1 MATINVIAKIIPLG
15 FLLYLF
21 PPRVEIDGGPAQKI
35 RWSENPIQV
44 PPGQHTVAVYFPYM
58 WIIRRAGEAQISVNV
73 AEGQTAVV
81 RYRAPW
87 LVFLAG
93 KIRAESPASA

>member
-1 MATINVIAKIIPLG
+1 MATINVIAKITPLG

-35 RWSENPIQV
+35 KWSQNSLQV
-44 PPGQHTVAVYFPYM
+44 APGQHRVAVYFPYL
-58 WIIRRAGEAQISVNV
+58 WVFRRAGEASVDVNV
-73 AEGQTAVV
+73 ADGQTATV

-87 LVFLAG
+87 IIFLAG
-93 KIRAESPASA
+93 KISAE

>member
-1 MATINVIAKIIPLG
+1 VATINVIAKITPLG

-35 RWSENPIQV
+35 KWSQNSIQV
-44 PPGQHTVAVYFPYM
+44 PPGQHRVAVYFPYM
-58 WIIRRAGEAQISVNV
+58 WVIRRAGEAAVDVNV
-73 AEGQTAVV
+73 AEGQTATV

-87 LVFLAG
+87 LVFLTG
-93 KIRAESPASA
+93 KISAE